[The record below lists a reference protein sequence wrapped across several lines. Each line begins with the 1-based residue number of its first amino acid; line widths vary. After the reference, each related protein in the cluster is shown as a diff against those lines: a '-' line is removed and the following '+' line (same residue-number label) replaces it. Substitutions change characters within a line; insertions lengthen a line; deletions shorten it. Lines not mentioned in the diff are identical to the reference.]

1 MSKEPHHAMPN
12 RESFTTKD
20 IIHDIWTAT
29 GLPPEALTA
38 LDLPGAD
45 ASPAL
50 PSSFK
55 IGPLAQA
62 SIALSALAAR
72 LLRSTRVDDSA
83 LPTVRVPVAHAAI
96 EFKSNSLY
104 TLRRNETPLPPYTHS
119 PIGGLHKTSD
129 GHVRIHDVFPHHVQG
144 TLKLLGLPADA
155 ARHHVAGKVARWRKT
170 DLEEEG
176 TERGKVAIYALRSYE
191 EWDAL
196 PQSGAVDA
204 RPVLLEPI
212 GGGNSTPKPMAP
224 LAEGGKRCL
233 SGLRVV
239 ELTRVIAGPVSGKT
253 LAAHGADVL
262 WVTAPGLPALP
273 MLDIDLSR
281 GKRNIQLDIH
291 RAQDKERLMDL
302 LRNCDVFIQ
311 GYRPQS
317 LASHGL
323 SPEELVKINPN
334 IVCANMSAFGPTGPW
349 SHRRGFDSL
358 VQAASGMNISEA
370 DKAGQGEA
378 SRVLPC
384 QALDHASGY
393 LLATGIMA
401 AVYRRAA
408 HGGAWQV
415 DVSLAGTMKY
425 LRSLGQYPGATGFAV
440 GDYLKGESIPAET
453 LVTTETAWGTL
464 TAVRHSAEI
473 EGCEVS
479 WDLMSCPPENNNA
492 VWNS

>member
-1 MSKEPHHAMPN
+1 MPN

-62 SIALSALAAR
+62 SIALSLSPRASSAPPGWTTAPCPQ
-72 LLRSTRVDDSA
+72 SACPSPTRPSSSN
-83 LPTVRVPVAHAAI
+83 PTV
-96 EFKSNSLY
+96 Y
-104 TLRRNETPLPPYTHS
+104 TRSAENETPPSRRYAQPHRRAAQQ
-119 PIGGLHKTSD
+119 SD

-224 LAEGGKRCL
+224 LAEGGKKL
-233 SGLRVV
+233 SFRAEGRRAHARHCRSRVWQNSCRSWCGRAV
-239 ELTRVIAGPVSGKT
+239 GDGAGSAR
-253 LAAHGADVL
+253 LADV
-262 WVTAPGLPALP
+262 
-273 MLDIDLSR
+273 
-281 GKRNIQLDIH
+281 
-291 RAQDKERLMDL
+291 
-302 LRNCDVFIQ
+302 
-311 GYRPQS
+311 GYR
-317 LASHGL
+317 
-323 SPEELVKINPN
+323 
-334 IVCANMSAFGPTGPW
+334 
-349 SHRRGFDSL
+349 
-358 VQAASGMNISEA
+358 SE
-370 DKAGQGEA
+370 QGEA
-378 SRVLPC
+378 QHS
-384 QALDHASGY
+384 A
-393 LLATGIMA
+393 
-401 AVYRRAA
+401 
-408 HGGAWQV
+408 
-415 DVSLAGTMKY
+415 
-425 LRSLGQYPGATGFAV
+425 
-440 GDYLKGESIPAET
+440 
-453 LVTTETAWGTL
+453 
-464 TAVRHSAEI
+464 RHSQSA
-473 EGCEVS
+473 G
-479 WDLMSCPPENNNA
+479 
-492 VWNS
+492 